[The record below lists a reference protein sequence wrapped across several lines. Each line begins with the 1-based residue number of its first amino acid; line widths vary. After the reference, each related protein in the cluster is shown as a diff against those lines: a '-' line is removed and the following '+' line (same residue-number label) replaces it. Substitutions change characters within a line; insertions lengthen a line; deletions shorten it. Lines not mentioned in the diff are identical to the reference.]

1 MFYWL
6 QQQQHICSRCTLVL
20 GCGAGEEKEGQS
32 PATLQNTKMFLSG
45 DDPLSMKEAKF

>member
-20 GCGAGEEKEGQS
+20 GCGAGEEREGAVTGDSAEQKLS
-32 PATLQNTKMFLSG
+32 LSG
-45 DDPLSMKEAKF
+45 DW